1 MAVYSTSDVA
11 HEFVLGFATEGEGL
25 FEPRKKAKKVNALFT
40 VSLGPGTT
48 YVLDPVDDLTFTH
61 EAAFAKGAN
70 GKWRKAHVFRW
81 LQAEKDFYADTGGM
95 VVHGCLI
102 QPFSPTCTL

>member
-1 MAVYSTSDVA
+1 MYSIGNVA
-11 HEFVLGFATEGEGL
+11 REFVLGFATEEGL

-40 VSLGPGTT
+40 VSPGPGTT

-70 GKWRKAHVFRW
+70 GKWRKAYVFRW

-95 VVHGCLI
+95 VVHTGD
-102 QPFSPTCTL
+102 